1 MISKLSQDSNKK
13 LSLYPLHSRNMT
25 GKKERKKKKRK
36 KKKKKESR
44 GNIRTLMLV
53 QSYVCTIHSDYI
65 HTCPLYILVLLKT
78 AQPEIALQIAT
89 ITSYHTSAFPPDSGW
104 PKDSISSTAKLN
116 LVCVCVWCKAENK
129 TPAEGGHY
137 IRIVLLY
144 GYVEL

>member
-1 MISKLSQDSNKK
+1 
-13 LSLYPLHSRNMT
+13 MT
-25 GKKERKKKKRK
+25 GKKER
-36 KKKKKESR
+36 KKKKESR

-53 QSYVCTIHSDYI
+53 QSYVCTYRV
-65 HTCPLYILVLLKT
+65 HTYLSFVLVLLKT

-116 LVCVCVWCKAENK
+116 LVCVCVLCVWCKAENK
-129 TPAEGGHY
+129 TPAEGGHD

-144 GYVEL
+144 VEL